1 MVNWR
6 EKARRKLARQ
16 MAVEMLAQIRRA
28 EDAVLEQEMRAWRR
42 ATGSALQKLYDSP
55 INRQAAKDFQSWD
68 EG

>member
-1 MVNWR
+1 
-6 EKARRKLARQ
+6 